1 ALAKA
6 ELTHATK
13 AEGLERKARGKA
25 EKEAVE
31 LRVEVASLTERA
43 TQVQELKE
51 MVEGL
56 LGRLA
61 ELAKGE
67 RTIS

>member
-1 ALAKA
+1 M
-6 ELTHATK
+6 THATK

-25 EKEAVE
+25 EKEAVD

-43 TQVQELKE
+43 AQAQELKE
-51 MVEGL
+51 MVGEL
-56 LGRLA
+56 QGRLA

-67 RTIS
+67 KSS